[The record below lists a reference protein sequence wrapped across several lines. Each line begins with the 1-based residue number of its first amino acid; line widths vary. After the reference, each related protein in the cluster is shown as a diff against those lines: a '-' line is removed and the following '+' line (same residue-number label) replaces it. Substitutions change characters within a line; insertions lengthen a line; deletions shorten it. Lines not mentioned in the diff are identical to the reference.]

1 MEITFNAP
9 KEITIRERQSSV
21 VDKIEILQLID
32 IPINK
37 TVLAATREV
46 GRITLWEGD
55 AYDAIGQWTDQDV
68 INRINE
74 LYA

>member
-1 MEITFNAP
+1 MEITFNTP

-21 VDKIEILQLID
+21 VDKIEILQLVD
-32 IPINK
+32 MPTNK
-37 TVLAATREV
+37 IVVAITREV

-55 AYDAIGQWTDQDV
+55 AYDTIGQWTDQDV

-74 LYA
+74 LYV